1 MNEYDESVLVGKEP
15 CPSCGSGDNLARY
28 SDGHAFCFGQG
39 CGHYEPADGE
49 DHSTETPRKGKRM
62 SDLINGE
69 VSALSKRGIS
79 EETARKFG
87 YKVGSFKGQPVHIAE
102 YRDSDGTVIGQK
114 LRFREKDAGM
124 PWIGSNKG
132 AVLFGAHLWGKGKR
146 IVITEGEIDAMTVS
160 QIQGNKWPVVSL
172 INGAS
177 SAKRDLAKQI
187 EYLSAFDEIV
197 LCFDMDEPGRQ
208 AAREAAEVLPS
219 GKVRIAALSMK
230 DANECFLNG
239 KTEEIVPAIW
249 NAKPYRP
256 DSVVAGSD
264 IIERMNNRPEV
275 VSLAY
280 PDWMPIMNGKVL
292 GIRLGELDTWTS
304 GSGMGKTTVIKQLQ
318 HHFWNTTSHN
328 QAILHLEEP
337 LEDTA
342 DSLVGIHM
350 QKRLELPEV
359 AATVTHEEKMK
370 AAEELFLSTDEQGD
384 YRLVLHDAFGSME
397 DDALF
402 NKIRYFAQGCGCKI
416 IWLDHLSILVSDM
429 GNDGG
434 DERKRIDSIMHN
446 LKDLTIELGI
456 YIGLITHLRK
466 TGGSGP
472 SFEQGA
478 VPSLDDLR
486 GSGSIKQLSNSVYA
500 LSRNQ
505 QDERDVVRNTSQLHS
520 LKCRRTGETGPADF
534 ITFNKETG
542 CMEQGTDPSLVN
554 DFVDETDE
562 FSEGSGTQDF

>member
-1 MNEYDESVLVGKEP
+1 
-15 CPSCGSGDNLARY
+15 
-28 SDGHAFCFGQG
+28 
-39 CGHYEPADGE
+39 
-49 DHSTETPRKGKRM
+49 M

-69 VSALSKRGIS
+69 VTALTKRGIS

-87 YKVGSFKGQPVHIAE
+87 YKVGSFKGQPVQIAE
-102 YRDSDGTVIGQK
+102 YRDTDGSVIGQK
-114 LRFREKDAGM
+114 LRFREKSEGM
-124 PWIGSNKG
+124 PWVGSNKG

-160 QIQGNKWPVVSL
+160 QMQGNKWPVVSL

-187 EYLSAFDEIV
+187 EYLSSFEEIV

-208 AAREAAEVLPS
+208 AAREAAEVLPV
-219 GKVRIAALSMK
+219 GKVRIASLSMK

-239 KTEEIVPAIW
+239 KAEEIVPAIW
-249 NAKPYRP
+249 NAKPFRP
-256 DSVVAGSD
+256 DSVVTGSD
-264 IIERMNNRPEV
+264 IIERMKNRPEV
-275 VSLAY
+275 VSYVY
-280 PDWMPIMNGKVL
+280 PDWMPQMNGKVL
-292 GIRLGELDTWTS
+292 GIRMGELDTWTS

-318 HHFWNTTSHN
+318 HHFWKTTPFN

-359 AATVTHEEKMK
+359 AATVTEEDKF
-370 AAEELFLSTDEQGD
+370 ASAEELFLSVDEHGD
-384 YRLVLHDAFGSME
+384 HRIVLHDAFGSMG
-397 DDALF
+397 DDALY

-429 GNDGG
+429 GTDNG

-446 LKDLTIELGI
+446 LKDLTVELGI

-466 TGGSGP
+466 TSGSGP

-505 QDERDVVRNTSQLHS
+505 QAENPVVRNTSQLHS

-542 CMEQGTDPSLVN
+542 CMELGTDPDLVEG
-554 DFVDETDE
+554 FGDETDE
-562 FSEGSGTQDF
+562 FADETGTNDF